1 MRCITGTFIILFVS
15 TVHGLISNSPKPI
28 PHDAWPDRFPAKDH
42 CSRCGLCE
50 TSFVSEVT
58 SSCAFLGKGMS
69 GINEMELVVHGRK
82 TYDDLGD
89 VPRLGEQSIDETRY
103 GVHFDDQ
110 PIKLAK
116 GSIDGSQWSGV
127 VSSIA
132 ISMLEE
138 GLVDAVVCIASKDE
152 DIGESSNVSWS
163 KPVPIV
169 AKTVEDVLRGRGVKP
184 ALAPSLAVLDEIKND
199 EEIERLL
206 FCGVGCAVQGK
217 ENKQLKT
224 QCRNFNSPCPNFDSF
239 SIDSK

>member
-1 MRCITGTFIILFVS
+1 MRCISGTFIVLFFT

-50 TSFVSEVT
+50 TTFVSEVT

-69 GINEMELVVHGRK
+69 GIDEMELAVHGRK

-89 VPRLGEQSIDETRY
+89 VTRLGEQIIDETRY

-163 KPVPIV
+163 EPVPIV

-206 FCGVGCAVQGK
+206 FCGVGCAVQGRQ
-217 ENKQLKT
+217 NIQLKT
-224 QCRNFNSPCPNFDSF
+224 KWRNLNSPCPYFDSF